1 MKNIITTNGKGGA
14 SKSTSTMQV
23 CGAYSLDKEFNVKI
37 WEFDDENKDSQNFTK
52 SAILSEQIEVGD
64 GAEITTTLRD
74 LFTNNNDADVK
85 LFDVGGNK
93 TTTIFLEGLKK
104 SRMFKKVDLFVIPMS
119 GGSQD
124 LKNAIKTLETI
135 LEMDS
140 NANIMFCLSRVRN
153 PKRVQFQYGDFFS
166 DNNLKKYP
174 YIILKDSDVIDLSRK
189 LKKSV
194 YELATDLDSKKG
206 IEDAFDKALDEDD
219 SSKITSLSIMLEIYD
234 EAEDYLKT
242 TLIPAFKELDKAL
255 NKDKKMS
262 NELSAN
268 EVIKIV
274 QELKALERRFGGEK
288 GLINHLIQI
297 SENLNNQ
304 NKDIDNSKKELG
316 DLFQKL
322 QDSKNIKL
330 EIETLKLDFVGKKEF
345 DDLTQLVKYI
355 NGFKSFMIQKTN
367 EINNSYIKLNKLW
380 FEEDDVLKKIEYLEK
395 NLLSKVLLGGVGI
408 GILLTITIIVIA
420 RYFL

>member
-1 MKNIITTNGKGGA
+1 MKNISNSVSIITSRVIIITNTKGGSA
-14 SKSTSTMQV
+14 KSTTATQV
-23 CGAYSLDKEFNVKI
+23 GGAFALEKEFNAKI

-52 SAILSEQIEVGD
+52 SVILSEQIEVGD
-64 GAEITTTLRD
+64 GTEITTTLRD
-74 LFTNNNDADVK
+74 LFTNNSDADVK

-104 SRMFKKVDLFVIPMS
+104 SRMYKKVDLFLIPMS

-124 LKNAIKTLETI
+124 LKNARKTLETI
-135 LEMDS
+135 KEMDS

-166 DNNLKKYP
+166 DNDLKKYP

-255 NKDKKMS
+255 NKDKK
-262 NELSAN
+262 
-268 EVIKIV
+268 
-274 QELKALERRFGGEK
+274 
-288 GLINHLIQI
+288 
-297 SENLNNQ
+297 
-304 NKDIDNSKKELG
+304 
-316 DLFQKL
+316 
-322 QDSKNIKL
+322 
-330 EIETLKLDFVGKKEF
+330 
-345 DDLTQLVKYI
+345 
-355 NGFKSFMIQKTN
+355 
-367 EINNSYIKLNKLW
+367 
-380 FEEDDVLKKIEYLEK
+380 
-395 NLLSKVLLGGVGI
+395 
-408 GILLTITIIVIA
+408 
-420 RYFL
+420 